1 MYLVLKAVRTKKK
14 NYKKT
19 KITKTYMTDVA
30 LWFPF
35 LRLDTNITAKLG
47 YHKKSDKQTHFHLLS
62 PLTDLSTYWS
72 NYC

>member
-1 MYLVLKAVRTKKK
+1 
-14 NYKKT
+14 
-19 KITKTYMTDVA
+19 MTDVA
-30 LWFPF
+30 LWFPL

-47 YHKKSDKQTHFHLLS
+47 YHKKSDKQTHFHLLL

>member
-1 MYLVLKAVRTKKK
+1 
-14 NYKKT
+14 
-19 KITKTYMTDVA
+19 MTDVA
-30 LWFPF
+30 LWFPL

-72 NYC
+72 NYAAPFYNEIQLNFHSFLAIFEWW

>member
-1 MYLVLKAVRTKKK
+1 
-14 NYKKT
+14 
-19 KITKTYMTDVA
+19 MTDVA